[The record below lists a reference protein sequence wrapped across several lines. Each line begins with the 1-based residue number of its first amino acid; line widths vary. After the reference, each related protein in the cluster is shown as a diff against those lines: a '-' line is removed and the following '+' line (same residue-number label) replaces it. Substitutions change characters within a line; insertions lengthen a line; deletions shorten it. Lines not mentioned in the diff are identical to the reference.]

1 MFWIPAEEGNGTSR
15 CEKCYKEDFNKVRTS
30 NSNVAEMPFKNALQ
44 ERWNNFFSCSFMCS
58 IKRGQN
64 TMHRF
69 VGGRSKLRE
78 PFFKKVVYIY
88 VGIACLTRLT
98 ERGRGVKSHL
108 GDAHIHGAL
117 VKKMLPS
124 LQWHLFDGDIECK
137 DGNPPVLR
145 RSTNKT
151 IIVNRVLPASVNSPT
166 LSDSFVRSLS

>member
-58 IKRGQN
+58 RKKGQN
-64 TMHRF
+64 TMHSF

-78 PFFKKVVYIY
+78 ALFFKKWSISMWALPFDPFDREGEGGQKLLRRCPPY
-88 VGIACLTRLT
+88 
-98 ERGRGVKSHL
+98 
-108 GDAHIHGAL
+108 GAL
-117 VKKMLPS
+117 FKKMLPS

-151 IIVNRVLPASVNSPT
+151 IVNRVLAASVNSPT
-166 LSDSFVRSLS
+166 LSNSFVRSLS